1 MSSKIF
7 HFPSFSVV
15 EGDITVN
22 ISLNRFE
29 KQYLEAQY
37 WLDGQV
43 FTDMEPFMPFRD
55 DNLRNVSKIRS
66 TALQGTGKVV
76 AGAPP
81 TGRFLYMGKVM
92 IDPVTKSP
100 WARPGAKKIVTDRPL
115 NFDKTAHPNAT
126 DHWFEPAKEKHGKA
140 WIKGVK
146 RRAGRK

>member
-29 KQYLEAQY
+29 KQYREAQY

-55 DNLRNVSKIRS
+55 GNLRNVSKIRS
-66 TALQGTGKVV
+66 AALQGTGKVV

-115 NFDKTAHPNAT
+115 NFDKTVHPNAT
-126 DHWFEPAKEKHGKA
+126 DHWFEPAKEKHGNA